1 MDMNEDMFWIVAQD
15 RQAEMGEEAE
25 RLNRVAAAGSV
36 SHPPRVARGSTL
48 IRIARRLLGVEG
60 YSVAG
65 SDVAVAVTTR
75 GRSTCGAARG

>member
-1 MDMNEDMFWIVAQD
+1 MDMNEHMFWIIAQD
-15 RQAEMGEEAE
+15 RQAEIREEAE
-25 RLNRVAAAGSV
+25 RLNRVAAAGAV
-36 SHPPRVARGSTL
+36 SHPLRVALGSAL

-75 GRSTCGAARG
+75 GRSPCGATRG